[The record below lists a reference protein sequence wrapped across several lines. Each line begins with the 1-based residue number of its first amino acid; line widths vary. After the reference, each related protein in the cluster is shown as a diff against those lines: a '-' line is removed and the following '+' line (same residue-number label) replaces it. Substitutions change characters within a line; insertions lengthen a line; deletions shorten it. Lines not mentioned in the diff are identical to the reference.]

1 MLQLIKA
8 LAKTRVMQ
16 ALSTVQLIVFMSTIL
31 IRILYLDE
39 VSFNQADRSM
49 SNISKEL
56 SGVILP
62 RDHSGKNL
70 NNNSNTVDEK
80 LESKSFKHA
89 CEILFELLSKLVINN
104 HPVVAEFVGK
114 ELSDIT
120 ITKSEEWKANHVRES
135 QYLYK
140 LSNALTQLVA
150 FHSNYHT

>member
-1 MLQLIKA
+1 
-8 LAKTRVMQ
+8 
-16 ALSTVQLIVFMSTIL
+16 
-31 IRILYLDE
+31 
-39 VSFNQADRSM
+39 M